1 MFIPY
6 RLLGLLITTL
16 YQTLACFRED
26 QTLSLPGTRIDLGGY
41 ALHLTVIQPEQP
53 QLETA
58 LPHPTLVLDH
68 SLGGVEGYLLAEHL
82 AQLGRVCIYDRAGY
96 GWSDRSPQPRHSDS
110 IVTELNTL
118 LTRAQIAPP
127 YILIGDSFG
136 SYNMRLYAHR
146 FPEKV
151 SGLVLT
157 DGLHE
162 SGMLSMPLPL
172 VILKL
177 VFISGFLMSVL
188 GSIFGIVRLLKICTV
203 FELLKPELRKFSAI
217 EVARVKRSFCRPK
230 HWLTMAQE
238 LWGINRSGQQ
248 VSEAKD
254 LGCLPIV
261 NIKADSFFRPAFWTI
276 FMPLK
281 SANLLRDRMH
291 NQLMKLSSQTV
302 QLQAQRSGHFVWID
316 EPELIAKAIELVMKK
331 AK

>member
-6 RLLGLLITTL
+6 RLLVLLVTTL
-16 YQTLACFRED
+16 YQTLACLRED
-26 QTLSLPGTRIDLGGY
+26 QTSPPGTRVDIGGY
-41 ALHLTVIQPEQP
+41 ALHLNVIEPK
-53 QLETA
+53 QLQAETA
-58 LPHPTLVLDH
+58 PPRPTLVLDH
-68 SLGGVEGYLLAEHL
+68 SLGGVEGYLLTEHL
-82 AQLGRVCIYDRAGY
+82 AQFGRVCIYDRAGY
-96 GWSDRSPQPRHSDS
+96 GWSDRSPQPRQSAS
-110 IVTELNTL
+110 IVAELDTL
-118 LTRAQIAPP
+118 LTRAHIAPP

-188 GSIFGIVRLLKICTV
+188 GALFGIIRLLKVCAI
-203 FELLKPELRKFSAI
+203 FELLKPELRKFPAV

-254 LGCLPIV
+254 LGNLPIV
-261 NIKADSFFRPAFWTI
+261 SIKANSFFQPAFWTI
-276 FMPLK
+276 LIPLK
-281 SANLLRDRMH
+281 SANSLRDRMH
-291 NQLMKLSSQTV
+291 EQLMKLSSKTV
-302 QLQAQRSGHFVWID
+302 QLQAQKSGHFVWID
-316 EPELIAKAIELVMKK
+316 EPELIAEAVEILLKK
-331 AK
+331 I